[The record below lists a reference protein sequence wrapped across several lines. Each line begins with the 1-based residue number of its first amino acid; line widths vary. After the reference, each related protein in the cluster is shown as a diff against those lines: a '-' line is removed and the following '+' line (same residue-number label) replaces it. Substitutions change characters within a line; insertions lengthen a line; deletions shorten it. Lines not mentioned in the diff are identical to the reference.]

1 MNLFVYD
8 DFLNKS
14 RYNRVLNKIEIRL
27 TDLGLNGKILRLG
40 SIKNTSSLIQQEVR
54 NGAKNIIAVGNNFT
68 VNKVV
73 SALVDNNLSDL
84 FLKDVLF
91 SLIPVGDNQSIA
103 QSLGIEKEEEACNII
118 LARRIEKINIGLAG
132 KNYFINKAEIKKS
145 NILLD
150 FNDFKVEVSDKN
162 TTSIYN
168 LFDNTDILNKNI
180 IFNNNKIKVV
190 ITNKNGDLSYLQ
202 ADNLQINGE
211 DLMLIDNSITINL
224 PKNIGLLKNKLN
236 VIVGKNRL
244 F

>member
-27 TDLGLNGKILRLG
+27 TDLGLNGKIIRLA
-40 SIKNTSSLIQQEVR
+40 SIKNTSSLIQQEIR

-68 VNKVV
+68 ANKVI

-103 QSLGIEKEEEACNII
+103 QSLGMEKEEEACNII

-132 KNYFINKAEIKKS
+132 KNYFINKAEIKKGQS
-145 NILLD
+145 FLD

-168 LFDNTDILNKNI
+168 LNDNPDFVNKNI
-180 IFNNNKIKVV
+180 NLDNDKIK
-190 ITNKNGDLSYLQ
+190 ILISNKSGDLSYFQ
-202 ADNLQINGE
+202 ADDFQINS
-211 DLMLIDNSITINL
+211 DSLLVLDNSIHVNM
-224 PKNIGLLKNKLN
+224 PKKISLLKNKLN